1 MRIGKYTTVLGILVR
16 YVSLGAPALIKASK
30 QGHGD
35 GGQWQVQHSSTENAA
50 NKGLKQAE
58 SGSEPRRP
66 RAQPRRPRVYLQ
78 KAAAAAAV
86 CAEFEMLLF
95 PRSPSLFHCWQ

>member
-1 MRIGKYTTVLGILVR
+1 MRIGKYTTVPGILVR

-58 SGSEPRRP
+58 SGAE
-66 RAQPRRPRVYLQ
+66 PRRPRVYLQ
-78 KAAAAAAV
+78 KAAAAAAAV

-95 PRSPSLFHCWQ
+95 PLARSLALFHCWQ